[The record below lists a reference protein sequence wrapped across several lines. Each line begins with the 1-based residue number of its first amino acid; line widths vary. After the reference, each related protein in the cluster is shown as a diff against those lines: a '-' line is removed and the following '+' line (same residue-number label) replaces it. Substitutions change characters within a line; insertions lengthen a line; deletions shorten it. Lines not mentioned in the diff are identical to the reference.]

1 MKTDSLNITTDS
13 IASGDSTQSHYY
25 QPKYLGGF
33 GNSPEQDSVIEC
45 IDHSNILTIPT
56 GENSEH
62 YLPSPLHD
70 TGIMTLFLLSMFL
83 VTISMRKGYKY
94 VSNFKKNLFSIKK
107 RDNVF
112 EDHNTVNEEIT
123 LLSLIANTCIME
135 GILINCGLT
144 LYYPTISQTG
154 SIFTNMITFI
164 SVMAL
169 FYLMQTAAYHILGYV
184 FTSKANTSLLLKGFN
199 ASQALLGLML
209 LPIVIL
215 LLVYPTYANTFIT
228 LFAFCYILCRIIFI
242 IKGFRI
248 FYTNYSS
255 IFFFI
260 LYLCSGEI
268 VPLLVINSSIIFIFS
283 TI

>member
-1 MKTDSLNITTDS
+1 M
-13 IASGDSTQSHYY
+13 
-25 QPKYLGGF
+25 
-33 GNSPEQDSVIEC
+33 
-45 IDHSNILTIPT
+45 
-56 GENSEH
+56 
-62 YLPSPLHD
+62 PSPLHD
-70 TGIMTLFLLSMFL
+70 TGIMTLFLISMFL
-83 VTISMRKGYKY
+83 VTLSMRKGYKY

-144 LYYPTISQTG
+144 LYFPSLSFAG
-154 SIFTNMITFI
+154 NIFTNTLTLI
-164 SVMAL
+164 SIMVG
-169 FYLMQTAAYHILGYV
+169 FYLLQVAAYHLLGYV
-184 FTSKANTSLLLKGFN
+184 FTSKVNTSLLLKGFN
-199 ASQALLGLML
+199 ASQALLGILL

-215 LLVYPTYANTFIT
+215 LLVYPTYANTFII
-228 LFAFCYILCRIIFI
+228 LFEFCYILCRIIFI

-248 FYTNYSS
+248 FYSNYSS
-255 IFFFI
+255 ILFFI

-283 TI
+283 II